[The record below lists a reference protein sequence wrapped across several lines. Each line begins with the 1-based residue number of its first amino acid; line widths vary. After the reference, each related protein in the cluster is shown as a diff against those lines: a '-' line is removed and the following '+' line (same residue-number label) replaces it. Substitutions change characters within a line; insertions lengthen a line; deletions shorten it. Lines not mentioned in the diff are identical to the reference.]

1 MLNDSAK
8 YLHLELLSYLQ
19 RNGGEI
25 WKKLAESFDVA
36 KLCRQI
42 FRTIFQTANF

>member
-8 YLHLELLSYLQ
+8 YLHLEWLTYLQ

-42 FRTIFQTANF
+42 FLYYFPDG